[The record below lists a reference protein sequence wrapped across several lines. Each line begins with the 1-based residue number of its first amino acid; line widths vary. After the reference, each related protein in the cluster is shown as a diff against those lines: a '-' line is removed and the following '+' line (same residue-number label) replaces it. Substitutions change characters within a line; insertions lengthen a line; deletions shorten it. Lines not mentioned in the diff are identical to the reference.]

1 MANIDAPFGF
11 RPSGKVGGNPDNGA
25 LSEYAI
31 ASDYNTASMFQ
42 GDLVIFASGFVQIS
56 AADTAGNM
64 VFNGLKYDDATTNKP
79 TFKNFFDHTAG
90 TLGVQGEVFVYDD
103 PYQVYEAQG
112 DSATAP
118 TQAMVGLYMD
128 SVKTHAGNSTTG
140 ISGDELDVSTNS
152 TTLTGAKVLGF
163 AQTPGN
169 SIAVHSVMKCFI
181 ADSVHLN

>member
-1 MANIDAPFGF
+1 
-11 RPSGKVGGNPDNGA
+11 
-25 LSEYAI
+25 
-31 ASDYNTASMFQ
+31 MFQ
-42 GDLVIFASGFVQIS
+42 GDLVEFASGYIIK
-56 AADTAGNM
+56 AAVADAGLM
-64 VFNGLKYDDATTNKP
+64 VFAGHTFTDQTTGKP
-79 TFKNFFDHTAG
+79 TFKNFYAG
-90 TLGVQGEVFVYDD
+90 NDLDVDSECFVYDD

-163 AQTPGN
+163 AQTPDN
-169 SIAVHSVMKCFI
+169 EIATHAVLRCFI
-181 ADSVHLN
+181 ADAVHIN

>member
-31 ASDYNTASMFQ
+31 KSDYAVAMFQ
-42 GDLVIFASGFVQIS
+42 GDLVIFASGHVNIS
-56 AADTAGNM
+56 ATGTAGNM
-64 VFNGLKYDDATTNKP
+64 VFNGLKYDDNTTNKP
-79 TFKNFFDHTAG
+79 TFKNFFDGTA
-90 TLGVQGEVFVYDD
+90 LGVQGEVFVYDD

-128 SVKTHAGNSTTG
+128 HIKTHGGNTTTG

>member
-1 MANIDAPFGF
+1 MANTDAPFGF

-31 ASDYNTASMFQ
+31 KSDYAVAMFQ
-42 GDLVIFASGFVQIS
+42 GDLVIFASGHVNIS
-56 AADTAGNM
+56 ATGTAGNM
-64 VFNGLKYDDATTNKP
+64 VFNGLKYDDNTTNKP
-79 TFKNFFDHTAG
+79 TFKNFFDGTA
-90 TLGVQGEVFVYDD
+90 LGVQGEVFVYDD

-128 SVKTHAGNSTTG
+128 HIKTHGGNTTTG

-152 TTLTGAKVLGF
+152 TTLVGAKVLGF
-163 AQTPGN
+163 AQTPDN
-169 SIAVHSVMKCFI
+169 SIATHAVMRCFI
-181 ADSVHLN
+181 AESVHIN